1 MIRIALALAV
11 TLISFSAFA
20 QSAAEFGRATGGEIS
35 VITKQP
41 RQFSGSLQ
49 LSLGR
54 GTGYSATAGGTAL
67 DDRIWFFASAA
78 VLPAMQ
84 FNSNATKLEA
94 TDLKV
99 TAQPVDWTTISA
111 SYAEGRQT
119 FGETSLRTPTFLSLK
134 STSILSNNMT
144 LDFSFSKR

>member
-11 TLISFSAFA
+11 TSITFSALA
-20 QSAAEFGRATGGEIS
+20 QSVAEFGRATGGEIS

-41 RQFSGSLQ
+41 RRLSGSLQ
-49 LSLGR
+49 LSVGR

-84 FNSNATKLEA
+84 FNNATKLEA

-111 SYAEGRQT
+111 SYSQS
-119 FGETSLRTPTFLSLK
+119 ETNLHTPTFLSLK
-134 STSILSNNMT
+134 STSIIRDNMT